1 MTEKMTGGE
10 AMARQLAHEGVT
22 HIFGIPGV
30 QLDYATNGLSKVTD
44 RLRFIPV
51 RHEQT
56 ATYAADG
63 YARTTGR
70 VGVGLV
76 VPGPGVLNAGAG
88 LVTSWAVCSKVLL
101 IAGQLPTRGLGKLLG
116 MVHEIPDQSGILR
129 TLCRHAEL
137 VTDPDRVPGA
147 LRQAMA
153 GLAAGPGPAVVEL
166 PPDVLSGLTASDL
179 EAVAPAVPGP
189 AGDAALLDDAAVR
202 LGRAQRPMLIA
213 GGGVVAGDATAA
225 FMALARRLGAPVTTT
240 ANGRGA
246 LDDRDPLALLPV
258 AGREVMAD
266 ADVVLLVGS
275 RGMTQRGRPF
285 AAADGATLIHLTL
298 EERDLG
304 APRSPDVAIA
314 ADAAAGLTALLER
327 LDGPDRGCWASAE
340 QLSAARAGEQAAL
353 AKLQPQWS
361 YSQALRR
368 AMPDDAILVNEL
380 TQVGYVSMVG
390 FPVHHPR
397 SYLWPGFQGTLGY
410 GYPTALGAKV
420 GNPDRAV
427 VSING
432 DGGFG
437 YGLAELATAAQERI
451 GVVAVVFSDGAYG
464 NVQRMHDQQFDGVH
478 LGTELTNPDWVA
490 LARAFG
496 VHGER
501 VTDPAG
507 LERALRDAIDADR
520 PALIEVPMP
529 PTPDPWRLILG

>member
-1 MTEKMTGGE
+1 M
-10 AMARQLAHEGVT
+10 
-22 HIFGIPGV
+22 
-30 QLDYATNGLSKVTD
+30 
-44 RLRFIPV
+44 
-51 RHEQT
+51 
-56 ATYAADG
+56 
-63 YARTTGR
+63 
-70 VGVGLV
+70 
-76 VPGPGVLNAGAG
+76 
-88 LVTSWAVCSKVLL
+88 
-101 IAGQLPTRGLGKLLG
+101 
-116 MVHEIPDQSGILR
+116 
-129 TLCRHAEL
+129 
-137 VTDPDRVPGA
+137 
-147 LRQAMA
+147 
-153 GLAAGPGPAVVEL
+153 
-166 PPDVLSGLTASDL
+166 
-179 EAVAPAVPGP
+179 
-189 AGDAALLDDAAVR
+189 
-202 LGRAQRPMLIA
+202 
-213 GGGVVAGDATAA
+213 AGDATAA

-304 APRSPDVAIA
+304 APRSPDVAIV
-314 ADAAAGLTALLER
+314 ADAAAGLTALLDR
-327 LDGPDRGCWASAE
+327 LDGPNRGCWASAE
-340 QLSAARAGEQAAL
+340 QLSAARAGEQEAL

-420 GNPDRAV
+420 GNPTGPWCR
-427 VSING
+427 ST
-432 DGGFG
+432 
-437 YGLAELATAAQERI
+437 ATAASATAWPSWPPPPRNAS
-451 GVVAVVFSDGAYG
+451 GWWRWCSATAPTATSSAC
-464 NVQRMHDQQFDGVH
+464 DQQFDGVH

-490 LARAFG
+490 LARSFG

-501 VTDPAG
+501 VTDPEG
-507 LERALRDAIDADR
+507 LERAVRDAIDADR